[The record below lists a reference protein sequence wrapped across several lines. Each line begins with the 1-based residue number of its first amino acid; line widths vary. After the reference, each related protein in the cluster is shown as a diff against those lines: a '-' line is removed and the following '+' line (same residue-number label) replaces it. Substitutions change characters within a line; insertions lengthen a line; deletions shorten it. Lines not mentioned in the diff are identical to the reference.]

1 MTRLAKSLC
10 LAATLLVAAAAP
22 SSGAGFEV
30 HAHRGGTLSG
40 GVPKTPENSLTAF
53 RAAVPAGADVLELD
67 THVTSDGVP
76 FVMHDGDLDR
86 TTDCTGAVAEHTAAE
101 VGACH
106 VDILGTTDVF
116 TQVPGSTEPVPRLAS
131 VLDWAKGA
139 GAKLNI
145 EVNHYPTEPAYEKTP
160 DFVAQVLDTIDA
172 SGIPK
177 SRLLIQ
183 SFFTP
188 NIDPAK
194 ARGFRTAII
203 TFDFA
208 NSSAVDAAEQGG
220 YDVVEPQWPVDAAF
234 VKRAHAAGKRVVPFT
249 LDKREDVM
257 AARTVGVD
265 GVITDDPPV
274 AAAAV
279 RCVDARTKV
288 KQASRKLRA
297 ATAAAKKARGA
308 RQKRTAVRRVKS
320 AKRKLASARAAA
332 KRACA

>member
-1 MTRLAKSLC
+1 MRSLVKPAC
-10 LAATLLVAAAAP
+10 LALALLAAAAAP
-22 SSGAGFEV
+22 ASGAGFEV

-53 RAAVPAGADVLELD
+53 GAAIPAGADVVELD

-76 FVMHDGDLDR
+76 FAMHDGDLDR

-101 VGACH
+101 VDACH

-116 TQVPGSTEPVPRLAS
+116 TQAPGSTEPVPRLAA

-145 EVNHYPTEPAYEKTP
+145 ELNYYPTERTYGKTP
-160 DFVAQVLDTIDA
+160 NFVAQVLDAIDA

-183 SFFTP
+183 SFLP
-188 NIDPAK
+188 SNIDPAK
-194 ARGFRTAII
+194 ARGFRTAIV

-208 NSSAVDAAEQGG
+208 NASAVDTAEKGG

-234 VKRAHAAGKRVVPFT
+234 VKRAHAAGKRVIPFT
-249 LDKREDVM
+249 VDRREDVM
-257 AARTVGVD
+257 AVRTAGAD
-265 GVITDDPPV
+265 GVISNDPSV

-288 KQASRKLRA
+288 KQAARSLRA
-297 ATAAAKKARGA
+297 ARAAAGRARGT
-308 RQKRTAVRRVKS
+308 RQRRSAARRVKS
-320 AKRKLASARAAA
+320 AKRKLAKARAAA